1 MCKPRRKP
9 VQGRL
14 LGMCRKLRERK
25 RRVRKNSEE
34 SSTQWTTGIA
44 EVQPPINWEMKLCAL
59 AALAA
64 AITSSAVASSFPN
77 RMFSRMLVANSAGSW
92 LTSPICARSHFSRSL
107 RMSTPSTITSPAD
120 GSSAITVDLPDPLPP
135 TSATVRPA
143 GTRRLR
149 LTKMGLSGQ
158 LHVPELHLAGDVA
171 QLLAGVALG
180 VDLGHPPDHLQDPLR
195 RRARLREAALDN
207 GVGDDE
213 DGATLV
219 AMGHDEAASVPDV
232 EGQDGEGDAVATDG
246 DALGKPLLEPQSHRL
261 LECR

>member
-14 LGMCRKLRERK
+14 L
-25 RRVRKNSEE
+25 VRKNSEE

-44 EVQPPINWEMKLCAL
+44 EVQPPIKSAGEKLCCSRNEEGTPQVLPHPIHWDSWEMKLCAL

-143 GTRRLR
+143 GTRRLK
-149 LTKMGLSGQ
+149 LTKMGLSG
-158 LHVPELHLAGDVA
+158 
-171 QLLAGVALG
+171 
-180 VDLGHPPDHLQDPLR
+180 R
-195 RRARLREAALDN
+195 
-207 GVGDDE
+207 
-213 DGATLV
+213 DG
-219 AMGHDEAASVPDV
+219 
-232 EGQDGEGDAVATDG
+232 
-246 DALGKPLLEPQSHRL
+246 
-261 LECR
+261 